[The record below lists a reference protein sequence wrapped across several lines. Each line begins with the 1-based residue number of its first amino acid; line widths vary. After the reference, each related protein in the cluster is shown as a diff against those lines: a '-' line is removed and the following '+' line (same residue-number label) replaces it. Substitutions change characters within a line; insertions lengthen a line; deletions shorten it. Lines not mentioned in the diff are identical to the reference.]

1 MLGFGSYVR
10 TVAADQGLP
19 EDFSTLQA
27 LGQSMVE
34 KDPASFVA
42 GVFEYA
48 GHTSL
53 DSIILDGMRHVEV
66 LNALQSFVAP
76 SIVRLVLVKVDRG
89 VLAAR
94 HEEVGQDISEVLA
107 GPAEQQVQSAL
118 AKLADLVVDG
128 NAPVDIAVKNIIKLT
143 TET

>member
-1 MLGFGSYVR
+1 
-10 TVAADQGLP
+10 
-19 EDFSTLQA
+19 
-27 LGQSMVE
+27 
-34 KDPASFVA
+34 
-42 GVFEYA
+42 
-48 GHTSL
+48 
-53 DSIILDGMRHVEV
+53 MRHVEV

-118 AKLADLVVDG
+118 AKLANLVVDG